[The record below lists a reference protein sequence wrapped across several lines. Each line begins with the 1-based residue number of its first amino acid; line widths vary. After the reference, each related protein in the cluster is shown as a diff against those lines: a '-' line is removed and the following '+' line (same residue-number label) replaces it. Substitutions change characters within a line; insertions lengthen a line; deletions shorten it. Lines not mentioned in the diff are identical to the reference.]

1 MFLLF
6 RFEPHQLEIE
16 VARVWSPLPVV
27 IIIIIIIIIINIITI
42 IIFNVIIII
51 MVLPIEYFHL
61 FCSQAQRSVSLWW
74 KIYLL
79 RTFKYILRVRI
90 ELS

>member
-16 VARVWSPLPVV
+16 VARVWSPLPVIIV
-27 IIIIIIIIIINIITI
+27 IIIIIINFITI
-42 IIFNVIIII
+42 IIFNVIIIL

-74 KIYLL
+74 KIFRL
-79 RTFKYILRVRI
+79 RTFKYIQRVGI
-90 ELS
+90 ASY

>member
-27 IIIIIIIIIINIITI
+27 IVIIINIINIINI

-79 RTFKYILRVRI
+79 RTFK
-90 ELS
+90 

>member
-6 RFEPHQLEIE
+6 CFEPHQLEIE

-27 IIIIIIIIIINIITI
+27 IVIIIIIIINIINI
-42 IIFNVIIII
+42 IIFNVIIIL

-61 FCSQAQRSVSLWW
+61 FRSLAQRSVSLWW

-79 RTFKYILRVRI
+79 RTFKYTQQVRI

>member
-6 RFEPHQLEIE
+6 RFEPHQFEIE
-16 VARVWSPLPVV
+16 VTRVWSPLPVV
-27 IIIIIIIIIINIITI
+27 IVIIIIIIINIITT
-42 IIFNVIIII
+42 IIFNVIIIL

-61 FCSQAQRSVSLWW
+61 FRSQAQRSVSLWW

-79 RTFKYILRVRI
+79 RTFK
-90 ELS
+90 

>member
-6 RFEPHQLEIE
+6 CFEPHQLKIE
-16 VARVWSPLPVV
+16 VARVWSPLPVFIV
-27 IIIIIIIIIINIITI
+27 IIIIINIITI
-42 IIFNVIIII
+42 IFNVIIILR
-51 MVLPIEYFHL
+51 VLPIEYFHL
-61 FCSQAQRSVSLWW
+61 FRSLAQRSVSLWW

-79 RTFKYILRVRI
+79 RTFKYIQRIRI